1 VGDVAGDYANVP
13 LTLVNAI
20 GTRGDWFLFREI
32 IADFYQRPLANF
44 DAHPADTL
52 CQVRRT
58 GYATVV
64 SDTAVLVIDMFNAY
78 SHDDDEPLA
87 TNVAKII
94 SPLSA
99 DRSGPRSRRHRSDLC
114 Q

>member
-1 VGDVAGDYANVP
+1 
-13 LTLVNAI
+13 
-20 GTRGDWFLFREI
+20 
-32 IADFYQRPLANF
+32 
-44 DAHPADTL
+44 
-52 CQVRRT
+52 
-58 GYATVV
+58 
-64 SDTAVLVIDMFNAY
+64 VLMIDMFNAY